1 MRALSGDFQ
10 RILLHTHGLHHEY
23 GGCDYEDGSDDGNE
37 EDEWDV

>member
-10 RILLHTHGLHHEY
+10 RILLHTHGLQHEHNA
-23 GGCDYEDGSDDGNE
+23 CDYKDDSDDRND